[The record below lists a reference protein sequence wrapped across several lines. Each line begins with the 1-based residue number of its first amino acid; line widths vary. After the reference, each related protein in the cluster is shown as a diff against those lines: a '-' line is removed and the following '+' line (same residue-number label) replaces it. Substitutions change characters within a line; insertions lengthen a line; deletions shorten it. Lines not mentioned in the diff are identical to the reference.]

1 MRECGTCT
9 KCCEGHLSA
18 NIRGH
23 EMFPGKPCFFVEIGK
38 GCKDYENR
46 PIQPCKNFSCGW
58 KEFIEMPDEFKPDK
72 SHVILSIGKTPKNK
86 ITFWQLTK
94 APNNPSIEMLSWAF
108 LYFAPRGVNLSW
120 QINSNTYYFGSLEFC
135 EEAKIMFGQS
145 V

>member
-1 MRECGTCT
+1 MRECNTCT

-23 EMFPGKPCFFVEIGK
+23 EMYAGKPCFFVEVGK

-46 PIQPCKNFSCGW
+46 PTQPCKTFSCGW
-58 KEFIEMPDEFKPDK
+58 KEFLEMPDEFKPDK
-72 SHVILSIGKTPKNK
+72 SHVILSIGATPNNK
-86 ITFWQLTK
+86 ITYWQLTK
-94 APNNPSIEMLSWAF
+94 APNNPSPEMLSWAF
-108 LYFAPRGVNLSW
+108 LYFAPRGVNLAW
-120 QINSNTYYFGSLEFC
+120 QINSKTYYFGSPEFC